1 MTRPPWSLPSVAL
14 AGRANL
20 PDASGIYFV
29 RVNGSIEYIG
39 KAGSFQSR
47 WGNNG
52 GHGPHHHLAELL
64 KLDRYSEVSIA
75 YWRRPRWRMGHDEAV
90 AIRFYEPPMNGRMES
105 PVWWIA
111 ALDNVTGSLKVA
123 AVLLMAY
130 AAWQVSR
137 PNVAVFRSAETVFR
151 NVTSLPF
158 SLKAGYNG
166 LRKQQ

>member
-1 MTRPPWSLPSVAL
+1 MAL
-14 AGRANL
+14 ADRANL

-39 KAGSFQSR
+39 KASSFQSR

-64 KLDRYSEVSIA
+64 KLDRYSEVRIA

-90 AIRFYEPPMNGRMES
+90 AIRHFEPSMNGRVES
-105 PVWWIA
+105 LVWWIVV
-111 ALDNVTGSLKVA
+111 LDNVTGSLKVA
-123 AVLLMAY
+123 AVLLTLY
-130 AAWQVSR
+130 AVWLLSQ
-137 PNVAVFRSAETVFR
+137 PNAAALRKAESLFR

-166 LRKQQ
+166 LRKQ